1 MVTAHGGGTP
11 PEELV
16 VPADLLSSDATTV
29 PVRFEFEAR
38 GERPMLPDDAYG
50 VFVTTTVE
58 FGWTRASILR
68 VTDEHGHGQRSASWA
83 SKFSRAR

>member
-58 FGWTRASILR
+58 FGWT
-68 VTDEHGHGQRSASWA
+68 
-83 SKFSRAR
+83 